1 MNKLSKLSLAAFA
14 LAMVLGLFLT
24 AAPAFAADNFDLTVK
39 HNINGQS
46 LGLEK
51 DLLVDVYV
59 NGGLAIKD
67 FKFGDVV
74 EVSLPAD
81 TYEIKVNLAGTDTT
95 VMSLGPVDIP
105 AGVDVTIKA
114 QLSADKTPTLKVRV
128 NK

>member
-14 LAMVLGLFLT
+14 LAMVFGLFLT
-24 AAPAFAADNFDLTVK
+24 AAPTFAADTFDLTVK
-39 HNINGQS
+39 HNINGRS
-46 LGLEK
+46 LGLDK

-59 NGGLAIKD
+59 NGGLAIED
-67 FKFGDVV
+67 FKFGDKV

-81 TYEIKVNLAGTDTT
+81 TYEIKVNLAGTDVT

-114 QLSADKTPTLKVRV
+114 QLSANQTPTLKVRV